1 MKVKIAILSALL
13 VASAAGARAQTTRN
27 TATAPL
33 GSTTYGVHAGVNWQ
47 NLTNKDV
54 TGKLATK
61 FNIGVNAEVPVAT
74 DFYFQPGLSFATKG
88 AKYNSTSNPRI
99 NISYLEL
106 PLHFLYKPMLGTGKL
121 ILGVGPYLAY
131 AVGGKVKSDQGDA
144 TIKFKSSVTQAEWAS
159 GVPYL
164 KHFDAGADFL
174 FGYEFASRWSAQ
186 FNAQLGLVNI
196 NPSVSGGTSPSSTKN
211 TGFGVSVGYRF

>member
-1 MKVKIAILSALL
+1 MKVKIAILSAVL
-13 VASAAGARAQTTRN
+13 VASAAGVQAQKN

-33 GSTTYGVHAGVNWQ
+33 GSTTYGIHAGVNWQ
-47 NLTNKDV
+47 NLNNKDISS
-54 TGKLATK
+54 KLATK

-88 AKYNSTSNPRI
+88 AKYNSAYNPRI

-121 ILGVGPYLAY
+121 MLGVGPYLAY

-144 TIKFKSSVTQAEWAS
+144 TIKFKNSVTQAELAS
-159 GVPYL
+159 GTPYL
-164 KHFDAGADFL
+164 KRFDAGADFL